1 MDTQQEI
8 YQKLFRAFKKEGIG
22 FAYPTQLV
30 YTKSGATSSVETEVV
45 PPPQITK

>member
-8 YQKLFRAFKKEGIG
+8 YLKLVRAFKKEGIE

-30 YTKSGATSSVETEVV
+30 YTKTGATSSVKTELV
-45 PPPQITK
+45 PPQITK